1 MNYFLASQKEKNEK
15 DGKRVKFKDCIINTN
30 TKQNDNDKIQEIEDQ
45 LIEGEKEENKYNK
58 NNTDLKINIKNI
70 NTLNKLKSRLK
81 SLQKKYN
88 TENNRRKKL
97 IKSELI
103 FQKVKLLEQNMS
115 QYQTEKNKSV
125 KKKRSSLKID
135 V

>member
-1 MNYFLASQKEKNEK
+1 MNYFLTSQKEKNEK
-15 DGKRVKFKDCIINTN
+15 DSKRVKFKDCITKAN

-70 NTLNKLKSRLK
+70 NNLNKLKSRLK